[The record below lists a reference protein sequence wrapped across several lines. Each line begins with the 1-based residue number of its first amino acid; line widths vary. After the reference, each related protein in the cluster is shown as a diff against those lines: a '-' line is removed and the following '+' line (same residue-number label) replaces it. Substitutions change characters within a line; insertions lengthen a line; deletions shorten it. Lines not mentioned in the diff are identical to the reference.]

1 MSISSCITPFSLSIC
16 HKGAPTLSSQ
26 PDLVLY
32 HPVFV
37 PRDHENQPQR
47 RLQEGYLVLYHPWS
61 RSLMRGF
68 PLFTPLLDIGI
79 PPLKVSRVVLTPP
92 TLSHPLTLLLT
103 LLTMTCFLSV
113 SHSWIRYKKLP
124 AKQTPL
130 PQGCPPPFLNSKG
143 SSYTKEGLCSFLK
156 N

>member
-1 MSISSCITPFSLSIC
+1 MSISSCITPFSLPIG
-16 HKGAPTLSSQ
+16 HKGAPALPPQ

-37 PRDHENQPQR
+37 SRDHQNQPQT
-47 RLQEGYLVLYHPWS
+47 RLQGGYLVLYHPRP
-61 RSLMRGF
+61 RSLRRGF

-79 PPLKVSRVVLTPP
+79 PPLKVPRVILTPP
-92 TLSHPLTLLLT
+92 MLSHRFTLLLAR
-103 LLTMTCFLSV
+103 LTMTRFLSV

-130 PQGCPPPFLNSKG
+130 SQGCPPPSLN
-143 SSYTKEGLCSFLK
+143 
-156 N
+156 

>member
-1 MSISSCITPFSLSIC
+1 MSISSCITPFSLSIGY
-16 HKGAPTLSSQ
+16 KGPPALPSQ

-32 HPVFV
+32 HSVFV
-37 PRDHENQPQR
+37 SRDHENQPQT
-47 RLQEGYLVLYHPWS
+47 RLQEGYLVLYHPRS
-61 RSLMRGF
+61 RSLMRGL

-79 PPLKVSRVVLTPP
+79 PPLKVPRVVLTPS
-92 TLSHPLTLLLT
+92 TLSHRFTLLLT
-103 LLTMTCFLSV
+103 RLTMTRLLSV

-130 PQGCPPPFLNSKG
+130 PQGCPPPSLNSKG
-143 SSYTKEGLCSFLK
+143 SSYIKGGACYLFK